1 MTVNLVAT
9 AILLGGFA
17 LLLLLKVPI
26 ALALAAAS
34 ISTAAYLGIPLPTM
48 GQTMVQGLNS
58 FPLLAIPFFILAGE
72 IMVAGGVSRR
82 LFNLASVL
90 VGWMR
95 GGLAMVNV
103 VTSTL
108 FGGISGSAVA
118 DTSALGSVMIPMM
131 KKRGYDTNYSVG
143 VTISS
148 SAQGV
153 LIPPSHNMII
163 YSLASGGVS
172 IGALFAGGL
181 IPGILLGISL
191 MGVSYILAV
200 KRGYP
205 TEEPVPARQIPRIFW
220 EGLTSLTTVVII
232 IGGILGGVFTATE
245 SAAIAC
251 AYAFFLTFVV
261 YREIALS
268 HIPSILRNS
277 ARTLSI
283 VVFLIASASAFGY
296 LLTSLRIPGA
306 LTNTLLS
313 LSDSRIVILLLI
325 NAMLLALGAIMDMA
339 PLILIMTPVL
349 LPVVQSVG
357 MDPVHFGVLLIFN
370 LAIGLITPPV
380 GGILYVGCAIG
391 RTSIEEVSKAMVPFW
406 LTMIAA
412 LLLVTFVPELT
423 MILPQWLGL

>member
-9 AILLGGFA
+9 AILLGGFT

-261 YREIALS
+261 YREIPLS

-296 LLTSLRIPGA
+296 LLTSLRIPEA